1 MNVTSER
8 MRFPDYIAKLKAIL
22 DRIAYEQADNIR
34 QAGEIVADS
43 IARGGVVHTFGT
55 GHSHI
60 IAEEAFFRAGGIA
73 AVNPILD
80 ERFLFLKGA
89 LESTRAEREGGIAR
103 QLIGDQNV
111 SAEDTAIIISNSGR
125 NAVPVEMA
133 LEMKTRSIPVIAI
146 TSLEQSRASTPRHV
160 SGKRLFE
167 IADIAIDNCVPPG
180 DALISIEGIASM
192 TGASSTVAGSAIIHS
207 IVIEALGRLSARGI
221 SPPVLP
227 SANLE
232 NTKTDTLKEIL
243 RPFAGRI
250 RYLDLETDIDE

>member
-1 MNVTSER
+1 ML
-8 MRFPDYIAKLKAIL
+8 FPDYIQRLQAVLG
-22 DRIAYEQADNIR
+22 RIADEQADNIR
-34 QAGEIVADS
+34 QAGRIVADS
-43 IARGGVVHTFGT
+43 IANGGIIQTFGT

-89 LESTRAEREGGIAR
+89 LESTRAERQPGIAR
-103 QLIGDQNV
+103 ELIENENIGPAD
-111 SAEDTAIIISNSGR
+111 AAIIISNSGR
-125 NAVPVEMA
+125 NAGPVEMA
-133 LEMKTRSIPVIAI
+133 MEMKNRGVPVIAI
-146 TSLEQSRASTPRHV
+146 TSIEQSRASTPRHA

-167 IADIAIDNCVPPG
+167 IADVAIDNCVPPG
-180 DALISIEGIASM
+180 DALITIAGMESM

-207 IVIEALGRLSARGI
+207 IIIEALSELVGRGV

-227 SANLE
+227 SANME
-232 NTKTDTLKEIL
+232 NTSADTLRDIL

-250 RYLDLETDIDE
+250 RYMDIDTEID